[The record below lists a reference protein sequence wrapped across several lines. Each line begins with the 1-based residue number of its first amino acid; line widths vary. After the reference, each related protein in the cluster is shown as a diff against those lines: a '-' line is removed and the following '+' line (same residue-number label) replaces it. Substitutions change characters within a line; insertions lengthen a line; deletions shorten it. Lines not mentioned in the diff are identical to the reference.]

1 MFKTW
6 IQSYFEFDKYF
17 YHKERFYSKSEG
29 RSVVSDSLRS
39 HGLYSP
45 CNSSGQNIGLGTLSL
60 REGNG
65 TPLQCSCLENPRD
78 GGAWWAAIY
87 GVTQSRTRVKQLSS
101 SSSLSFLQGNLPD
114 PGIKP
119 RYPTLQA
126 DSLPAE
132 TQGKP
137 FIIKKYFQTT
147 T

>member
-45 CNSSGQNIGLGTLSL
+45 CNSSGQNIGVGTLSL

-65 TPLQCSCLENPRD
+65 TPLQCFCLENPRD

-87 GVTQSRTRVKQLSS
+87 GVTQV
-101 SSSLSFLQGNLPD
+101 GH
-114 PGIKP
+114 
-119 RYPTLQA
+119 
-126 DSLPAE
+126 E
-132 TQGKP
+132 
-137 FIIKKYFQTT
+137 
-147 T
+147 